1 MIKNIRSYIALIAVA
16 LLLFSCAKEEAQEG
30 SQPVPIKLTA
40 ASLGTDTRAVDGIND
55 TNFPFETPITVAV
68 DGTNYGYKTDATSIS
83 DPMVCQETASPY
95 FPVNG
100 NSVHVVAYHPASV
113 QYATTNQTF
122 TVAADQST
130 AAGYKA
136 SDLMVGLPQA
146 TFQDGSGNSLIE
158 GSGMTCKVKR
168 TSIPIPLEFEHKLS
182 KIKVNVTINGA
193 IVKSVTMKN
202 IKRSADFNPSTAVL
216 SNVAAVATTGL
227 DNVIMYSDFTGTST
241 DFTTAAI
248 IPEQNPADGTE
259 FIDVVIQDSPSD
271 KTLTYKLQDDGD
283 FESGKQYIYNLTVNN
298 DEILCTTTITD
309 WDTAVNGTDFTHG
322 DGLALSR
329 PVMPIEY
336 LIGATNMA
344 ATADDI
350 SGNVYIGTIHR
361 MASDN
366 TPRKTA
372 YFRWST
378 AATAFKHTQ
387 VVEPDGISVGS
398 YHLAMTKE
406 WMSIIPPGYVG
417 NNNPLSGALTISGTN
432 NDRIVFG
439 TNVQHMNMQ
448 ESVAWGAVWNGTSY
462 TYQVDRIFKNDY
474 YCPSGTTI
482 GYGLRFKEDSGN
494 NGEYTCAYR
503 YEYTASE
510 SSVGGGAAWIIKSKY
525 VGRNPAITL
534 STISNEAWWAEDTE
548 TVIFPATGIA
558 WPDENN
564 YDYPS
569 GTYSTD
575 VINDKGWSWELTID
589 EYDSSIQGYTVLLK
603 NDLMCGN
610 NTSRKAYSIP
620 VRLFRDA
627 E

>member
-1 MIKNIRSYIALIAVA
+1 M
-16 LLLFSCAKEEAQEG
+16 
-30 SQPVPIKLTA
+30 PIKFTEA
-40 ASLGTDTRAVDGIND
+40 GLGTAGTVTRAANNINNI
-55 TNFPFETPITVAV
+55 NFPAETPITVSV
-68 DGTNYGYKTDATSIS
+68 DGTNYSYKTDATSVS
-83 DPMVCQETASPY
+83 NPMVCQNAAAPY
-95 FPVNG
+95 FSVDGTSVNII
-100 NSVHVVAYHPASV
+100 AYYPAFM
-113 QYATTNQTF
+113 QYATTAQTF
-122 TVAADQST
+122 VVQQDQST
-130 AAGYKA
+130 DAGYKN
-136 SDLMVGLPQA
+136 SDLMVGLPKA
-146 TFQDGSGNSLIE
+146 DFGDGGGNSLIE
-158 GSGMTCKVKR
+158 GTGMARKVKR
-168 TSIPIPLEFEHKLS
+168 TSIAIPLEFVHKMV
-182 KIKVNVTINGA
+182 KITMNVTINGA
-193 IVKSVTMKN
+193 VVKNITMKN
-202 IKRSADFNPSTAVL
+202 IMRSIDFNSSDGTL

-227 DNVIMYSDFTGTST
+227 DNVIIYDNSTGTSA
-241 DFTTAAI
+241 DFTCAAI
-248 IPEQNPADGTE
+248 IPEQNPAAATE

-271 KTLTYKLQDDGD
+271 KTLTYKLQEDGD
-283 FESGKQYIYNLTVNN
+283 FKSGKQYIYNLTVNN

-309 WDTAVNGTDFTHG
+309 WTDAVNGTDFTHG

-350 SGNVYIGTIHR
+350 SGKVYIGTIHR

-366 TPRKTA
+366 TPQKTA